1 MFLVAQET
9 APMFFRVKKSGP
21 RSYLQI
27 VENRWER
34 GGTKQRV
41 LVTLGR
47 ADELVASGQLDA
59 LLASGS
65 RFSEKLL
72 ILQAHAAGE
81 FPGTRSRDLGPALVF
96 ERLWRDSGCQAVLE
110 ELLTERRFDVP
121 IERVIFLT
129 VLQRLFDPG
138 SDRACFGW
146 KDDVLVDGIEDL
158 RLHHSYRAMAWLGE
172 VLPEADQEAAMPW
185 APRCVKDLV
194 EERLFERRRD
204 LFTDL
209 ELVFFDTTS
218 IYFEG
223 EGGESLG
230 QRGHSKDKRP
240 DLKQMVVGAV
250 IDDEGRPI
258 CCELWPG
265 NTADVKTLIPVAER
279 MKRRFGIERICLV
292 ADRGMIQNK
301 TIEELEH
308 NGWPY
313 ILGAR
318 MRTWK
323 EVREQVLGRAG
334 RYREVHPER
343 SAASDPS
350 PLQVKEV
357 RLDDRRYVVCL
368 NPEQAR
374 KDAADREAILVALEQ
389 QLRQGPKSLVGNR
402 GFRKYLQGTP
412 GAFTID
418 EAKIRQEVR
427 YDGKW
432 VLRTNTDLDAAQVAL
447 KYKQLWRVEDL
458 FRSLKSVL
466 QVRPIWH
473 KTDATI
479 RGHVFCSF
487 LALVLRSEL
496 ARRLAEHGEHSL
508 EWQQILR
515 DLKRL
520 QLCEINARG
529 KRFLLRSE
537 AEGTVGAVCRAV
549 GVALPPTIQAVQ
561 ASEETPTS

>member
-1 MFLVAQET
+1 
-9 APMFFRVKKSGP
+9 MFFRIKKSGP

-27 VENRWER
+27 VENRWE
-34 GGTKQRV
+34 GGRTKQRV

-47 ADELVASGQLDA
+47 ADELVASGGLDA
-59 LLASGS
+59 LLTSGS

-81 FPGTRSRDLGPALVF
+81 FPGTRTRHLGPALVF
-96 ERLWRDSGCQAVLE
+96 ERLWRESGCQAVLD
-110 ELLTERRFDVP
+110 ELLAERSFEFPV
-121 IERVIFLT
+121 ERLIFLA

-138 SDRACFGW
+138 SDRACFEW
-146 KDDVLVDGIEDL
+146 KDDYLVDGVEEL
-158 RLHHSYRAMAWLGE
+158 SLHHSYRAMAWLGE

-185 APRCVKDLV
+185 APRCVKDMV
-194 EERLFERRRD
+194 EERLFARRRD

-223 EGGESLG
+223 EGGETLG

-250 IDDEGRPI
+250 IDQEGRPI

-292 ADRGMIQNK
+292 ADRGMIQKK
-301 TIEELEH
+301 TLDELEER
-308 NGWPY
+308 GWPY

-323 EVREQVLGRAG
+323 EVRETVLSRAG

-343 SAASDPS
+343 TATSDPS
-350 PLQVKEV
+350 PLRVKEV
-357 RLDDRRYVVCL
+357 RIDERRYVVCL
-368 NPEQAR
+368 NPEQER
-374 KDAADREAILVALEQ
+374 KDAADREAILAALEE

-402 GFRKYLQGTP
+402 GFRKYLRGNS
-412 GAFTID
+412 GAFAID
-418 EAKIRQEVR
+418 EAKIRQEAR

-432 VLRTNTDLDAAQVAL
+432 VLRTNTELDAAQVAL
-447 KYKQLWRVEDL
+447 KYKQLWMVEDL

-466 QVRPIWH
+466 QVRPVWH

-487 LALVLRSEL
+487 LALVLRAEL
-496 ARRLAEHGEHSL
+496 ARRLDENGEQRL

-520 QLCEINARG
+520 QLTEIDARG
-529 KRFLLRSE
+529 QRFLLRSE
-537 AEGTVGAVCRAV
+537 AEGTIATVCRAV
-549 GVALPPTIQAVQ
+549 GVALPPTIQAVP
-561 ASEETPTS
+561 ASEETPAS